1 MFYGASAFDQT
12 LCWDIPETATTTD
25 MFTGSSGSISAESA
39 YAMADSAALQTAV
52 GAWCNDSTSAAS
64 TYGHIKCWDT
74 SAVTD
79 MSLLFSRYDADWND
93 VGGLYCSSYDTFD
106 DDISAWQTSSVT
118 NMYAMFHSAASFNGD
133 VSNFD
138 TSSVTNMY
146 QIFYYATSFN
156 QDTSSWI
163 SKYF

>member
-1 MFYGASAFDQT
+1 MFNGASAFDQT
-12 LCWDIPETATTTD
+12 LCWDIPEAATTTN
-25 MFTGSSGSISAESA
+25 MFTGSSGSISAKSA

-106 DDISAWQTSSVT
+106 DDISAWQGTWGFSILKLHVRT
-118 NMYAMFHSAASFNGD
+118 IKHCDALIASR
-133 VSNFD
+133 
-138 TSSVTNMY
+138 
-146 QIFYYATSFN
+146 
-156 QDTSSWI
+156 
-163 SKYF
+163 